1 MKVYDIIIVGA
12 GPAGIFAAKE
22 LINKGLKVL
31 IIEKGKELSK
41 RKDLI
46 CGWFGQ
52 GISSIDRFETT
63 DELFKHHS
71 ELKDS
76 LKLIKQLSKQRLNK
90 PYYNLSNSTGKSIAK
105 HFYDLVSKD
114 IDIMFDVEV
123 ISLIQDGNY
132 FKIKT
137 APSKELFCKR
147 CIVATGKYS
156 IEWIKQQ
163 SDKLNLNCDTKSKY
177 GVRVEVPTFKIKN
190 FDPVSIDNISC
201 SDIHV
206 NSFVGEWE
214 DSGLI
219 SSFGTSTIEKSKRT
233 NMLVGIEDDTDNC
246 IRNTKIIN
254 VLTNDKVKKERVKE
268 FIEGKSILH
277 NLDSFKKLILMF
289 EKLEESITDFS
300 ECSFMYVP
308 EIKLSGILNVD
319 ENMCTNVNHLYG
331 IGECTNKVS
340 NTIGAMASGILVAKK
355 IIEEI

>member
-1 MKVYDIIIVGA
+1 MKVYDVIIIGA

-31 IIEKGKELSK
+31 IVEKGKEVSK

-63 DELFKHHS
+63 DDLFEHQH
-71 ELKDS
+71 ELKES

-90 PYYNLSNSTGKSIAK
+90 PYYNLSNSVGKSIAK
-105 HFYDLVSKD
+105 YFYDLLYKD

-123 ISLIQDGNY
+123 INFIQDGHY

-137 APSKELFCKR
+137 APVKELFCKR

-163 SDKLNLNCDTKSKY
+163 SNELSLKYDARSQY
-177 GVRVEVPTFKIKN
+177 GVRVEVPTSKVKN
-190 FDPVSIDNISC
+190 FDSLNVENVFC
-201 SDIHV
+201 SDIHI
-206 NSFVGEWE
+206 NSLVGEWE
-214 DSGLI
+214 DSSLI

-233 NMLVGIEDDTDNC
+233 NMMVGIEDDIENC

-268 FIEGKSILH
+268 FIDGKSILH
-277 NLDSFKKLILMF
+277 NLDSFKKLTIMF
-289 EKLEESITDFS
+289 NKLEEIITDFS

-319 ENMCTNVNHLYG
+319 ENMRTNITHLYG
-331 IGECTNKVS
+331 IGECTNQVS
-340 NTIGAMASGILVAKK
+340 NTIGAMASGILVARK
-355 IIEEI
+355 ILEE